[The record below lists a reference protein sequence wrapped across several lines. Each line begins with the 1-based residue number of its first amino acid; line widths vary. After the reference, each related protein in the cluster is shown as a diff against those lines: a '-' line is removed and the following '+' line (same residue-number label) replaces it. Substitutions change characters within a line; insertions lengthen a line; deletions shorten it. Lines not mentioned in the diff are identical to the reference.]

1 MDAIV
6 FGATGFVGRAL
17 IAELLTRG
25 QRVAAAVRE
34 DTLTPW
40 LAAQG
45 IGTAG
50 LTVVGADLT
59 RPLDGLPE
67 VRDVYNAAARF
78 AFGLGVAEARAVN
91 VTGAL
96 NVLEW
101 AATLPGL
108 RRLVHI
114 SGYRVSASE
123 GRPDYGRLGA
133 YEASKF
139 EADLA
144 VRGRARELG
153 VPLTIANPSTVIGP
167 GQYIGLAA
175 LVADLWNGRLPVL
188 PGGPDVFLPVVTI
201 DYFARFLAEI
211 PTREAGVD
219 YWVLDE
225 ATPLLPDLV
234 RTIADHAGVRAPRRT
249 VPAGLVRR
257 LPRRLTGADPET
269 LSFLSADRYPTASA
283 RAFAAAAG
291 LEMPPVADAL
301 RRWADDLVAARFGA
315 AMPWL
320 RPYGYQAVAGS
331 RTWVMGERRRPAY
344 VLLHGLPMN
353 ADVWAPL
360 AAHLPGDVLAADL
373 PGLGRSGPLPAGP
386 IPPADIPSVAAPSVA
401 APSVAAP
408 SVAAAAVGTAAVE
421 TRGHGRRRAGAASR
435 KASREA
441 STEAWLAELM
451 GPVTTRPVLV
461 AHSLACGP
469 ALRFAVDHPERIAKL
484 VLVSPAF
491 LQRPAARLTRS
502 RPAALL
508 ARRMSPARLAGTLGL
523 PEGPAVS
530 GAAADLRRP
539 GVARRVIAA
548 LRTAHA
554 ERETSRRLLARVT
567 VPVEIVVG
575 SADPLVTAVDHPVT
589 EIPGAGHHPQLTH
602 PAEVADAAR
611 RESRARVRARD

>member
-211 PTREAGVD
+211 PAREAGED

-225 ATPLLPDLV
+225 ATPLLPELV

-283 RAFAAAAG
+283 RAFAAAGG

-315 AMPWL
+315 ATPWL
-320 RPYGYQAVAGS
+320 RPYGFQAVAGS

-373 PGLGRSGPLPAGP
+373 PGLGRSGPVPASP
-386 IPPADIPSVAAPSVA
+386 ITPADIPSVAAPSVGT
-401 APSVAAP
+401 
-408 SVAAAAVGTAAVE
+408 AAVGTAAVDM
-421 TRGHGRRRAGAASR
+421 RGHGRRRAGAASR
-435 KASREA
+435 EASRKA

-523 PEGPAVS
+523 PEGPAVA

-589 EIPGAGHHPQLTH
+589 EIPGAGHHPQMTH
-602 PAEVADAAR
+602 PAEVAAAAR
-611 RESRARVRARD
+611 REGRARVRARG